1 MKFVVGDTILYQP
14 DTIYLINDKWD
25 DWFTY
30 ETQYG
35 MNYVDVKG
43 NSNWIGYV
51 KIAKVGQTDRRALLP
66 ESFQSLDES
75 FFSLGSSE
83 DYYLN
88 LQKYFGENID
98 GILISLN
105 DVAYNLEL
113 YEQFKLENVMQ
124 TSLMRDITKSTL
136 TGQFNRMA
144 HGGSRLT
151 DYSFVYTTPTYYPG
165 ESIDLEFDVNSDSK
179 PPTNIHAL
187 IGKNGVGKTT
197 LLRNMLRSVESKN
210 YSEVWGGFDVR
221 MRFSNVIF
229 VSYSAFDMP
238 IMEDELA
245 NSERSIP
252 YSYVGLIGKKD
263 DGQKYIKN
271 IDTLASDFSE
281 SLYTVAKGRKKKLW
295 RKVISILD
303 SGNAFANNGIEDWPD
318 NALKIAKDSG
328 KNKGKEEEYPVF
340 HADITLKFNK
350 LSSGH
355 KVILLTLVKL
365 VELVEEKTLVIM
377 DEPEE
382 HLHPPLVSAFIR
394 ALSYLLI
401 YRNGVGIIATHSPV
415 IVQEIPRK
423 CVWKIRR
430 ENDVLVSERPKIETF
445 GENLGDLTSEIF
457 GYEVLESGFHKMLY
471 DEAKKTHRYERALR
485 NFGEELGNEARS
497 ILKAYIYERDND
509 ED

>member
-1 MKFVVGDTILYQP
+1 MNFVVGDTLLDQL
-14 DTIYLINDKWD
+14 DTVYLINDKWD

-30 ETQYG
+30 ETQYN
-35 MNYVDVKG
+35 MYYVDING
-43 NSNWIGYV
+43 DSNWIGYV
-51 KIAKVGQTDRRALLP
+51 KIARVGQTERRAVLP
-66 ESFQSLDES
+66 EIFQTLDS
-75 FFSLGSSE
+75 TFFSLGSSE

-88 LQKYFGENID
+88 LQMYLSERMERV
-98 GILISLN
+98 LMALN
-105 DVAYNLEL
+105 DIAYNLDL
-113 YEQFKLENVMQ
+113 YEQFKVQNVMQ
-124 TSLMRDITKSTL
+124 YSLMRDITKATL
-136 TGQFNRMA
+136 VGQFNRMA

-151 DYSFVYTTPTYYPG
+151 NYSFVYTTSTKFSR
-165 ESIDLEFDVNSDSK
+165 ESTDLDFDVVADSK

-197 LLRNMLRSVESKN
+197 LLRDMLRSVESMQ
-210 YSEVWGGFDVR
+210 YSHDWGGFDGR

-229 VSYSAFDMP
+229 ISYSAFDMP
-238 IMEDELA
+238 IMEDEL
-245 NSERSIP
+245 NYERNIP

-271 IDTLASDFSE
+271 IDALASDFSE
-281 SLYTVAKGRKKKLW
+281 SLYIVAKGRKKKLW
-295 RKVISILD
+295 NNVISILD
-303 SGNAFANNGIEDWPD
+303 SGKAFANNVIEDWAD
-318 NALKIAKDSG
+318 NALKLAKDIG
-328 KNKGKEEEYPVF
+328 KNRDKEEEYTLF
-340 HADITLKFNK
+340 HDDISIRFNR

-423 CVWKIRR
+423 CVWKVRR
-430 ENDVLVSERPKIETF
+430 ENEVLVSERPKIETF

-457 GYEVLESGFHKMLY
+457 GYEVLESGFHKMLQ

>member
-1 MKFVVGDTILYQP
+1 MNFIVGDTIQEKV
-14 DTIYLINDKWD
+14 DTVYLINDKWD

-30 ETQYG
+30 ETQYR
-35 MNYVDVKG
+35 MNYVDASG

-51 KIAKVGQTDRRALLP
+51 KIGKAGQTERRAILP
-66 ESFQSLDES
+66 EFFVELDDSL
-75 FFSLGSSE
+75 FSLGASE

-88 LQKYFGENID
+88 LQKYLGESMEEV
-98 GILISLN
+98 LIALH
-105 DVAYNLEL
+105 DVAYNLDL
-113 YEQFKLENVMQ
+113 YEQFKFESVMQ
-124 TSLMRDITKSTL
+124 NSLMRDITKSTL
-136 TGQFNRMA
+136 VGQFYRMA

-151 DYSFVYTTPTYYPG
+151 NYSFVYTTSTKFSR
-165 ESIDLEFDVNSDSK
+165 ESTDLEFDVIADSK

-197 LLRNMLRSVESKN
+197 LLRDMLRSVESKE
-210 YSEVWGGFDVR
+210 YSDQWGGFDVK

-229 VSYSAFDMP
+229 ISYSAFDMP
-238 IMEDELA
+238 IMEDEL
-245 NSERSIP
+245 NYERSIP

-271 IDTLASDFSE
+271 IDALASDFSE
-281 SLYTVAKGRKKKLW
+281 SLYVVAKGRKKKLW
-295 RKVISILD
+295 NKVISILD
-303 SGNAFANNGIEDWPD
+303 SGKAFANNAIEEWAD
-318 NALKIAKDSG
+318 NALKLAKDSG
-328 KNKGKEEEYPVF
+328 KNRGKKEEYPVF
-340 HADITLKFNK
+340 HDDIAIKFNK

-355 KVILLTLVKL
+355 KVILLTLIKL

-423 CVWKIRR
+423 CVWKVRR
-430 ENDVLVSERPKIETF
+430 VNEVLVSERPKVETF
-445 GENLGDLTSEIF
+445 GENLGDITSEIF
-457 GYEVLESGFHKMLY
+457 GYEVLESGFHKMLK
-471 DEAKKTHRYERALR
+471 DEAKKTHIYERALS

-497 ILKAYIYERDND
+497 ILKAYIYERNNN